1 MIEMNN
7 VSSQNSVQVND
18 DNLINSSTE
27 QLFLET
33 NVRRRYATTGYL
45 VIGVGVLV
53 LLSSIALI
61 GWSISSNYEKNSL
74 DQKNDTITGTFKLN
88 VSIR

>member
-7 VSSQNSVQVND
+7 VPTQDSTNRND
-18 DNLINSSTE
+18 YLINSSTE
-27 QLFLET
+27 QLFFET
-33 NVRRRYATTGYL
+33 NVRKRFATARHL
-45 VIGVGVLV
+45 VICVGVLV